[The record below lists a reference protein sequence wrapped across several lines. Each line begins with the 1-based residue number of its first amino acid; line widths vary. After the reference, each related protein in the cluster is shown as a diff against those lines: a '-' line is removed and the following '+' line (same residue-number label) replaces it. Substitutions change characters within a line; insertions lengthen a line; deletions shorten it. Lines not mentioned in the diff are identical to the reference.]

1 MENILETIVDGL
13 NSWTEQILDI
23 EERLE
28 KITDIRKS
36 VLDSLKRQVLDG
48 LISELNAIELE
59 RTCDIWIRLHNSFLC
74 KIAGVEGLDRDVL
87 EDLLELFTLKQISKK
102 FYLDTL
108 SVLCRSSS

>member
-1 MENILETIVDGL
+1 MENILENIVDGL
-13 NSWTEQILDI
+13 NSWTEQIIDV

-28 KITDIRKS
+28 KITDVRKS

-59 RTCDIWIRLHNSFLC
+59 RICDIWFRLHNSFLC
-74 KIAGVEGLDRDVL
+74 KIAGVEDVDRDVL
-87 EDLLELFTLKQISKK
+87 ADILELLTLKQISKK

-108 SVLCRSSS
+108 SVLCRSSC

>member
-1 MENILETIVDGL
+1 MENILENIVDGL
-13 NSWTEQILDI
+13 NSWTEQILDV

-28 KITDIRKS
+28 KITDVRKS

-59 RTCDIWIRLHNSFLC
+59 RTCDIWFRLHTSFLY
-74 KIAGVEGLDRDVL
+74 KIAGVEGLDQDVL
-87 EDLLELFTLKQISKK
+87 ADLLELFTLKQISKK

-108 SVLCRSSS
+108 LVLCRSSS